1 MEHHVYSVQIVI
13 FCLINSFYILKTI
26 LLLDGVHQIG
36 KSCSKQHLYKNIQ
49 IIRKN
54 KRTNKICPKCHKSRK
69 KDSSLL
75 SSQYINKLPSI
86 LIFALSPWIDINK
99 CLKFDVSNSSKEYI
113 LKGIIY
119 SNSDHFTV
127 RLIDENLNVW
137 YHDGQ
142 TTGSFCQRE

>member
-1 MEHHVYSVQIVI
+1 M
-13 FCLINSFYILKTI
+13 
-26 LLLDGVHQIG
+26 
-36 KSCSKQHLYKNIQ
+36 
-49 IIRKN
+49 N
-54 KRTNKICPKCHKSRK
+54 KRTNKICPKCRKSSK

-86 LIFALSPWIDINK
+86 LIFALAPWIDINK

-119 SNSDHFTV
+119 SNSDHFTA

-142 TTGSFCQRE
+142 TTGSFCQREQLLLQMDGILPLKTFGQYNAIMAFYAEE